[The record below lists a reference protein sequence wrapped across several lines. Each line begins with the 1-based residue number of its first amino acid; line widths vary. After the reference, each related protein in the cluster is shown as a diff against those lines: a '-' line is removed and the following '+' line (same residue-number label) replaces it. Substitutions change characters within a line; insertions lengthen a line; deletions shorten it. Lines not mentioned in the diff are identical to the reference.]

1 MPKQNQKTP
10 KRSNHRI
17 IESDDESHDS
27 EHTPR
32 TVNKGD
38 DTEQG
43 SDTEEDNDDEDYD
56 SLSAP
61 GSLAKDIE
69 TAERDID
76 QYGTNLST
84 KNKKRPSLIL
94 ILHKINLIKHWILT
108 HLIIDLLFFK
118 LQLLKNQL
126 NVNNVRSKNVRNVV
140 KKKPMP
146 LGKRKRIRN
155 IDTLKHNNHLIAILI
170 HPIRHLLQVLHL
182 LRHLTTKNMARNVR
196 QPNPELL
203 KNLQITIRL
212 QY

>member
-43 SDTEEDNDDEDYD
+43 SDTEKDTDDKDYD

-84 KNKKRPSLIL
+84 KNKKTAKNNPYSAQ
-94 ILHKINLIKHWILT
+94 N
-108 HLIIDLLFFK
+108 K
-118 LQLLKNQL
+118 LDQASDPDSFDNRL
-126 NVNNVRSKNVRNVV
+126 
-140 KKKPMP
+140 
-146 LGKRKRIRN
+146 
-155 IDTLKHNNHLIAILI
+155 A
-170 HPIRHLLQVLHL
+170 LLQVAATEKSAQ
-182 LRHLTTKNMARNVR
+182 RKQRAIKKR
-196 QPNPELL
+196 E
-203 KNLQITIRL
+203 KEFEI
-212 QY
+212 